1 VIGSPIAHS
10 KSPLLHLAA
19 YEVLGLDWTYVRSE
33 VVEAEFD
40 SFIRGLDRSWRGL
53 SVTMPLKTAAF
64 EFASSHDAHALYT
77 QAVNCLAFSHS
88 AGTSSAHGYNTD
100 VFGIAS
106 AVKAAGLARVDHATI
121 IGGGATAASAL
132 VALDELGFQSAT
144 IAVRTP
150 AKAGALEALGH
161 RMGLDT
167 RISNLAALSGVAT
180 SDLVVSTIPGAA
192 EVSLSSLS
200 RSSDAVLLD
209 AAYDVWPSPRAQ
221 EWEAAGG
228 RTVSGLSM
236 LAYQAIKQVRI
247 FVADSPGIPIA
258 NEDAVAQAMF
268 ASVGLNER
276 GL

>member
-1 VIGSPIAHS
+1 VIGSPISHS

-19 YEVLGLDWTYVRSE
+19 YEALGLDWTYIRAE
-33 VVEAEFD
+33 VSEAEFD
-40 SFIRGLDRSWRGL
+40 SFIHGLDSSWRGL

-64 EFASSHDAHALYT
+64 NFASSHDAHALYT
-77 QAVNCLAFSHS
+77 GAVNSLAFSHGGG
-88 AGTSSAHGYNTD
+88 AVSAHGYNTD

-106 AVKAAGLARVDHATI
+106 AVKASGLARVDHATI

-144 IAVRTP
+144 VALRDS
-150 AKAGALEALGH
+150 AKGGGLESLGH

-167 RISNLAALSGVAT
+167 RIVSLDALAGVT
-180 SDLVVSTIPGAA
+180 TTDLAISTIPGAA

-200 RSSDAVLLD
+200 RSADAVLLD
-209 AAYDVWPSPRAQ
+209 AAYDVWPSARAQ
-221 EWEAAGG
+221 EWEASGG

-258 NEDAVAQAMF
+258 NENAVAQAMF
-268 ASVGLNER
+268 ASVGLDER